1 MQEFI
6 FCIVPLVFQI
16 SFNAELTLT
25 MNILHSLLETYH
37 ILQIFCMYTYISFLQ
52 IFCTYIYIYVQHF
65 CTYIYST
72 FLKTYHILQI
82 FRTYTYSNFKNTR
95 PFISVGL
102 TFIFLTLLTFLC
114 LSTYFI
120 LCLRNSRPSI
130 FIANLSISSPVQI
143 HWSCLS
149 ILQYSC

>member
-16 SFNAELTLT
+16 SFNAELPLA

-52 IFCTYIYIYVQHF
+52 IFCTYIY
-65 CTYIYST
+65 ST
-72 FLKTYHILQI
+72 FVHTCTALFKNLKTYHILQI
-82 FRTYTYSNFKNTR
+82 FRTYSYSNFKNTR

-120 LCLRNSRPSI
+120 LCLRNSHPSI
-130 FIANLSISSPVQI
+130 FIENLSISSPVQI